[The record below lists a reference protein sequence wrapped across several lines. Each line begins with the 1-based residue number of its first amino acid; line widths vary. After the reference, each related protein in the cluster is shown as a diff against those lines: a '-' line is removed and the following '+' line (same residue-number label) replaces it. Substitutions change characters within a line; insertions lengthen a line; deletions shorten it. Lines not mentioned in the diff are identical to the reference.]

1 MIKQLETEGL
11 QTTPVQ
17 ITNDDIIISSEEQE
31 PTKYNNTIIHKSY
44 ENRDMSWLK
53 FNNRIIDMS
62 LLFDEIPILERFKF
76 INIAYSNLDEFNM
89 IRYSRALSDSN
100 PSIKLESVK
109 KLRNNMNGCLDRI
122 NESLKLNIKLLD
134 EKYNIKFLKEKK
146 DINKKGMKY
155 LHKYFTNKIYPLLT
169 PFVVDNVRPF
179 PKIINNTNYM
189 GIIIND
195 NGNKVFA
202 IMQMPNINRVIE
214 IERIDNTDN
223 KRELILLEDLIKM
236 NLNKIF
242 IDKKVEKVCTF
253 RILRDLNDDS
263 DVESDVFI
271 ADRIKERLERRQI
284 RNVIRLDITGNKKEF
299 TGILYKAMDVNKSS
313 INKSNLISDPSFL
326 MDLYNINLS
335 EEESK
340 IMKYDK
346 FRPTTKDVD
355 TYDLFD
361 KISENDIILHH
372 PYDSYETVIEFITKA
387 SEDKNVVAIKQTL
400 YRVTK
405 NSPIVKALANAAKN
419 GKHVTVL
426 LEIKARFDEA
436 NNLKMANILE
446 NAGAN
451 VIYGVPKMKTHCKL
465 CLVVRK
471 NKKGN
476 LDQFVHIGTGN
487 YNEKN
492 SEIYTDISL
501 FTNKEEITTD
511 INSLFNYITGVSYPK
526 MKNILFS
533 PISLYN
539 EIINL
544 IDNEINNHK
553 KGLPS
558 GIDIKINSLTD
569 KSVVDKLYEASD
581 AGVKINLIVRGACSI
596 RCTENISIKS
606 VIGRFLEHSRIYHF
620 INNND
625 DKYFIS
631 SADLM
636 ERNLYYRIELLIPII
651 SKRIKETIRNIL
663 NIYLE
668 DSKCFMMNEEGIY
681 KYINTDM
688 KSSQEIFID
697 YVNESNI
704 LTNNKLF
711 SREKKDE

>member
-1 MIKQLETEGL
+1 MIEQLNTDGL
-11 QTTPVQ
+11 KEPITQTKE
-17 ITNDDIIISSEEQE
+17 TNDIIVVPNKEIIK
-31 PTKYNNTIIHKSY
+31 PNTAIHKTY

-62 LLFDEIPILERFKF
+62 LLDEVPILERFKF

-89 IRYSRALSDSN
+89 IRYSRALSNSN

-109 KLRNNMNGCLDRI
+109 KLRNSMNGCLDRI
-122 NESLKLNIKLLD
+122 NAALKYNINLLD
-134 EKYNIKFLKEKK
+134 EKYNIIFLKEKK

-202 IMQMPNINRVIE
+202 IMQIPNINRVIE
-214 IERIDNTDN
+214 IEKNDNQN
-223 KRELILLEDLIKM
+223 IKRELILLEDLIKI

-242 IDKKVEKVCTF
+242 IGKKIEKVCTF

-271 ADRIKERLERRQI
+271 ADRIKEKLERRQI

-299 TGILYKAMDVNKSS
+299 TGILYKAMDINKSS

-326 MDLYNINLS
+326 MDLYNINLN
-335 EEESK
+335 EK
-340 IMKYDK
+340 DTKTMKYDK
-346 FRPTTKDVD
+346 FKPTTKDVD
-355 TYDLFD
+355 IYDLFD
-361 KISENDIILHH
+361 KISDNDIILHH

-476 LDQFVHIGTGN
+476 LDSFVHIGTGN

-492 SEIYTDISL
+492 SEIYTDLSL
-501 FTNKEEITTD
+501 FTNKEEITDD
-511 INSLFNYITGVSYPK
+511 INSLFNYITGASYPK

-533 PISLYN
+533 PVSLYT

-544 IDNEINNHK
+544 INNEIENHK

-558 GIDIKINSLTD
+558 GINIKINSLTD
-569 KSVVDKLYEASD
+569 KSIVDKLYEAGNV
-581 AGVKINLIVRGACSI
+581 GVKVNLIVRGACSI
-596 RCTENISIKS
+596 RSTENITIKS
-606 VIGRFLEHSRIYHF
+606 IVGRFLEHSRIYHF
-620 INNND
+620 VNNNE

-636 ERNLYYRIELLIPII
+636 ERNLYYRIELLIPIV
-651 SKRIKETIRNIL
+651 SKNIKEAIKNIL
-663 NIYLE
+663 NIYLD
-668 DSKCFMMNEEGIY
+668 DSKCFIMNNDGIY
-681 KYINTDM
+681 KYVNIDM

-697 YVNESNI
+697 YVNDSNV

>member
-1 MIKQLETEGL
+1 MKIEICDGL
-11 QTTPVQ
+11 
-17 ITNDDIIISSEEQE
+17 N
-31 PTKYNNTIIHKSY
+31 
-44 ENRDMSWLK
+44 L
-53 FNNRIIDMS
+53 IIDMR
-62 LLFDEIPILERFKF
+62 LLFDKIPILERFKF

-539 EIINL
+539 ENINL

-581 AGVKINLIVRGACSI
+581 A
-596 RCTENISIKS
+596 
-606 VIGRFLEHSRIYHF
+606 
-620 INNND
+620 
-625 DKYFIS
+625 
-631 SADLM
+631 
-636 ERNLYYRIELLIPII
+636 
-651 SKRIKETIRNIL
+651 
-663 NIYLE
+663 
-668 DSKCFMMNEEGIY
+668 
-681 KYINTDM
+681 
-688 KSSQEIFID
+688 
-697 YVNESNI
+697 
-704 LTNNKLF
+704 
-711 SREKKDE
+711 